1 MVHNAQRLTSP
12 RPNENPAI
20 LKKGKPMNVESI
32 NSILVK
38 AIGQIQEQE
47 LSSVVE
53 ARTKKEQ
60 AAIDKATLKKHG
72 VKFRSTDDGGVLAV
86 TKQGDIV
93 SDEPPKKTKT
103 KEKTTR
109 RTKKKTPQQRAQA
122 VQKIVD
128 SMLPKGVEAEIKPHK
143 SNPRFLT
150 MKIGQKGKQKEDEFL
165 IHGPEADYMRK
176 GEVRIQSS
184 GMGQSL
190 VRDDDYNPFDTFD
203 LRDKLE
209 KKFNKDPS
217 IFGKLK

>member
-1 MVHNAQRLTSP
+1 MTRKATPP
-12 RPNENPAI
+12 RVSI
-20 LKKGKPMNVESI
+20 IFMHKKKEPTINIQSI
-32 NSILVK
+32 NTILTK
-38 AIGQIQEQE
+38 AIGQIQQQE

-72 VKFRSTDDGGVLAV
+72 VKFRSTDEGGVLAV

-103 KEKTTR
+103 KEKTIR
-109 RTKKKTPQQRAQA
+109 KTKEKTPQQRARA

-176 GEVRIQSS
+176 GKVRIQSS